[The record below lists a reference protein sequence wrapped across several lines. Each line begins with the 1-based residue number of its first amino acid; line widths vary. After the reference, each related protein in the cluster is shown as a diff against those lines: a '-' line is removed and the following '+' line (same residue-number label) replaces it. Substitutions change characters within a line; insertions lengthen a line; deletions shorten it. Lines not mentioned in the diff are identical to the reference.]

1 MATPATTAPVKKE
14 KRKEPRRGHGPA
26 KAKVSLPDPDGAD
39 GVYTIAEPIDGVWP
53 ADPED
58 PRLTVAGIVLGG
70 DGKIDLDAYKD
81 LFTCFAGEPAP
92 DQHPDAENPGVR
104 KGEKIPRGLRIWDD
118 VRAGCTEKDGAGWIA
133 SRTSQHEPSKT
144 KWFNIRQC
152 GSWRM
157 AYLLA
162 RLQRLYWDDRTA
174 WVAAPITAPS
184 GHEARKEA
192 SATPA
197 ATEEEAQSK
206 EAAVDTPKAKRARP
220 SAEGDTAQ
228 KKRQRQT
235 EPKEKAQSEKA
246 AQQPEQ
252 PALKTKL
259 IASNAMA
266 TSVRMQQILAARQ
279 QQK

>member
-1 MATPATTAPVKKE
+1 MPK
-14 KRKEPRRGHGPA
+14 
-26 KAKVSLPDPDGAD
+26 PDGAD
-39 GVYTIAEPIDGVWP
+39 EEPLPEPIDGVWP

-58 PRLTVAGIVLGG
+58 PRLTIAGIVLEKASKWSGG
-70 DGKIDLDAYKD
+70 GKIDVDAYRD
-81 LFTCFAGEPAP
+81 LFTCFRGEPAP
-92 DQHPDAENPGVR
+92 DQQPDAENPGVR
-104 KGEKIPRGLRIWDD
+104 RGEKIPKGLRIWDD
-118 VRAGCTEKDGAGWIA
+118 VRAGCDEKDGAGWIA
-133 SRTSQHEPSKT
+133 SRTSKHDGSQT

-162 RLQRLYWDDRTA
+162 RLQRLYWDDRAA

-184 GHEARKEA
+184 GHEAGKEA
-192 SATPA
+192 SVASA
-197 ATEEEAQSK
+197 ATAEEAPSK
-206 EAAVDTPKAKRARP
+206 EAVVDTPKAKRARP

-235 EPKEKAQSEKA
+235 APKDEA

-259 IASNAMA
+259 MASNAMA
-266 TSVRMQQILAARQ
+266 TSVRLQQILAARQ